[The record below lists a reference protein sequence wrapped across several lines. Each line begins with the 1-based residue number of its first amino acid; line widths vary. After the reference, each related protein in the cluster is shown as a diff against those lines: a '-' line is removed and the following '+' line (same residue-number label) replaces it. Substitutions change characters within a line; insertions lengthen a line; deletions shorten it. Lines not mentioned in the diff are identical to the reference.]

1 MYCKEKCEIINNLI
15 LSKSE
20 VYLLLKVF
28 RLNKEP
34 PAGGRG
40 NAPLELDSWPVCG
53 NCPAPVPP
61 AGARKSTFIL
71 PAHKGRRCESAFE
84 LLSHQKVT
92 KRLPER

>member
-1 MYCKEKCEIINNLI
+1 M
-15 LSKSE
+15 
-20 VYLLLKVF
+20 LLKVF

-61 AGARKSTFIL
+61 GQKHLSYCQPTKGGGVKVSGVTFS
-71 PAHKGRRCESAFE
+71 PESNKEVA
-84 LLSHQKVT
+84 
-92 KRLPER
+92 